1 MIDSTQNAVILLN
14 VENNVVP
21 GLKDVDFN
29 FMDPNVNV
37 KSYLDLFDSEEVD
50 LSLSDSKMTLKQN
63 NQNADLYFC
72 VEDFV
77 SVFGGDDSGIKTDYF
92 YQTTIDDT
100 MTSMLNKVR
109 KIGGKFGKVYFSV
122 EKGRFYMEAVD
133 KSNRFSNG
141 LKFELDRLKVD
152 DLETYYDFKY
162 FNAILMVI
170 SDNITD
176 FTMKFAYKEDQ
187 EAGMILFE
195 NSTGSEK
202 YYLMSKIDG

>member
-100 MTSMLNKVR
+100 MTGMLNKVR

-122 EKGRFYMEAVD
+122 EKGKFYMEAVD

-152 DLETYYDFKY
+152 ELETYYDFKY